1 MRTANTYTNP
11 LNKTAMKKKWILWG
25 IAAAVAAVLLWAWP
39 RYALIGILGLL
50 AGWIGR
56 VVFAKRTAR

>member
-1 MRTANTYTNP
+1 
-11 LNKTAMKKKWILWG
+11 MKKKLILWG
-25 IAAAVAAVLLWAWP
+25 IAIVVAGALVWAWP

>member
-1 MRTANTYTNP
+1 
-11 LNKTAMKKKWILWG
+11 MKKKWILWG